1 MTIEEYSTLALTAT
15 PENFQS
21 VMTEILE
28 NVKTDF
34 STMENYKTSIEEKD
48 KKISDLQESNQK
60 IFERLFLT
68 QSNSDKEKEEE
79 EEEDFEEKYE
89 GLSGEAYIDAVS
101 KEGEKI
107 SLEEFMKGD
116 TDGNLF

>member
-1 MTIEEYSTLALTAT
+1 MTHEEYTALALTAT

-21 VMTEILE
+21 IMTEILE

-48 KKISDLQESNQK
+48 KKIADLQESNQN

-68 QSNSDKEKEEE
+68 QSDSDKKKEEE
-79 EEEDFEEKYE
+79 EDLEEKYE
-89 GLSGEAYIDAVS
+89 GLSGEAYIDAIS
-101 KEGEKI
+101 RDGEKV
-107 SLEEFMKGD
+107 SFEEFMKG
-116 TDGNLF
+116 